1 MNSIKTTNPI
11 IGYWDSRQGGRSEN
25 QDSCGFL
32 DTPHGHLAVVC
43 DGMGGGPAGKLA
55 STIAVQNILGYV
67 GNAPVEEKPAE
78 VMRKAVESAQH
89 AILEEVGKRPE
100 LNGMGTTVAAV
111 LIGKEAAVVAHVGDS
126 RVYQFRRGKKI
137 FRTEDHSWVAEM
149 VRNKSLTEEQARLS
163 SQSNIITRALGGK
176 SDELADID
184 FLPYEEGDRFMLCT
198 DGIWG
203 MLTEK
208 ELIQRAAQTPS
219 LAGAVDGLVL
229 EVDEEGRHSGNT
241 HDNLTLAIIE
251 TKSNSIK
258 KGKMRKKDRLLI
270 RALLAVCAI
279 LFLTT
284 FYYCSKASKD
294 TSKEELE
301 QAVKMN
307 KDLTKANDSLR
318 NVIHQKEKDIADAQ
332 REITNMKAQ
341 DVDKARKDLEQKQ
354 RELQEAQEKAQQSQ
368 SVVEAIPQAVL
379 NYIRQVIGDIEQAS
393 SIAKQ
398 ESRRK
403 CIVNAKDK
411 LKSLRS
417 IDNDSGRKGIY
428 QFVSSELDKPIA
440 LGNKD
445 DDKVKGHYRSLIQKL
460 ENIRK

>member
-78 VMRKAVESAQH
+78 VMRKAVESAQQ

-184 FLPYEEGDRFMLCT
+184 ILPYEEGDRFMLCT

-208 ELIQRAAQTPS
+208 ELVQRAAQTPS
-219 LAGAVDGLVL
+219 LAGTVDGLVL

-270 RALLAVCAI
+270 RALLAICVI

-307 KDLTKANDSLR
+307 EDLKASNDSL
-318 NVIHQKEKDIADAQ
+318 HKEIRKTKEDLADAQ
-332 REITNMKAQ
+332 KEIAVMKTRDA
-341 DVDKARKDLEQKQ
+341 DKALRDAEQKQ
-354 RELQEAQEKAQQSQ
+354 REAQEAQEKAQQSQ
-368 SVVEAIPQAVL
+368 SVVEAISHEVL
-379 NYIRQVIGDIEQAS
+379 RNIDEAINFISNASRTGPIDQRKRRIEDAKGKLNTLIAIDSQRKNIYS
-393 SIAKQ
+393 DVLTKLDNSIAT
-398 ESRRK
+398 
-403 CIVNAKDK
+403 
-411 LKSLRS
+411 
-417 IDNDSGRKGIY
+417 GRL
-428 QFVSSELDKPIA
+428 EEA
-440 LGNKD
+440 
-445 DDKVKGHYRSLIQKL
+445 KGHFNLLIKKL
-460 ENIRK
+460 EKIKQ

>member
-184 FLPYEEGDRFMLCT
+184 ILPYEEGDRFMLCT

-208 ELIQRAAQTPS
+208 ELVQRAAQTPS

-270 RALLAVCAI
+270 RALLAICAI

-307 KDLTKANDSLR
+307 EDLKVSNDSLR
-318 NVIHQKEKDIADAQ
+318 KVIRQKEEDLDDAQ
-332 REITNMKAQ
+332 KEIDVMKTRDA
-341 DVDKARKDLEQKQ
+341 DKALRDAEQKP
-354 RELQEAQEKAQQSQ
+354 REAQEAQEKAQQSQ
-368 SVVEAIPQAVL
+368 SVVEAIPQVVL
-379 NYIRQVIGDIEQAS
+379 NYLRKAIEEMER
-393 SIAKQ
+393 AKTITMSD
-398 ESRRK
+398 SRRK
-403 CIVNAKDK
+403 CIDNAKDE
-411 LKSLRS
+411 LKSLES
-417 IDNDSGRKGIY
+417 IDSNQSRKEVY
-428 QFVSSELDKPIA
+428 RYVSSELDKPVA
-440 LGNKD
+440 TGNIEEA
-445 DDKVKGHYRSLIQKL
+445 KGHFNLLIKKL
-460 ENIRK
+460 EKIKQ

>member
-55 STIAVQNILGYV
+55 STIAVQSILGCV

-184 FLPYEEGDRFMLCT
+184 ILPYEEGDRFMLCT

-208 ELIQRAAQTPS
+208 ELVQRAAQTPS

-279 LFLTT
+279 LLLTT
-284 FYYCSKASKD
+284 FYYCSKVSKD

-307 KDLTKANDSLR
+307 EELKASNDSL
-318 NVIHQKEKDIADAQ
+318 HKEIRKTKEDLADAQ
-332 REITNMKAQ
+332 KEIADMKTRDA
-341 DVDKARKDLEQKQ
+341 DKALRDAEQKQ
-354 RELQEAQEKAQQSQ
+354 REAQEAQEKAQQSQ
-368 SVVEAIPQAVL
+368 SVVEAISHEVL
-379 NYIRQVIGDIEQAS
+379 KNIDEAINFISNASRTRPIDQRKRRIEDAKGKLNTLIAIDSQRKNIYS
-393 SIAKQ
+393 DVLTKLDNSIAT
-398 ESRRK
+398 
-403 CIVNAKDK
+403 
-411 LKSLRS
+411 
-417 IDNDSGRKGIY
+417 GRL
-428 QFVSSELDKPIA
+428 EDA
-440 LGNKD
+440 
-445 DDKVKGHYRSLIQKL
+445 KGHFNLLIKKL
-460 ENIRK
+460 EKIKK

>member
-55 STIAVQNILGYV
+55 STIAVQYILDYV
-67 GNAPVEEKPAE
+67 GNAPVEEKPSD
-78 VMRKAVESAQH
+78 VMRKAVESAQQ

-100 LNGMGTTVAAV
+100 LNGMGTTVAAI

-184 FLPYEEGDRFMLCT
+184 ILPYEEGDRFMLCT

-208 ELIQRAAQTPS
+208 ELVQRAAQTPS

-284 FYYCSKASKD
+284 FYYCSKVSKD

-307 KDLTKANDSLR
+307 EDLKVSNDSLR
-318 NVIHQKEKDIADAQ
+318 KVIRQKEEDLVDVRKEIAD
-332 REITNMKAQ
+332 MKTRDA
-341 DVDKARKDLEQKQ
+341 DKALRDAEQKQ
-354 RELQEAQEKAQQSQ
+354 REAQEAQEKAQQSQ
-368 SVVEAIPQAVL
+368 SVVEAISHEVL
-379 NYIRQVIGDIEQAS
+379 RNINEAIESIRSASGTRKIEQRTRRIEDAKGKLNTLIAIDS
-393 SIAKQ
+393 HRKNIYEDVKSKLGNSIATGPL
-398 ESRRK
+398 ED
-403 CIVNAKDK
+403 A
-411 LKSLRS
+411 
-417 IDNDSGRKGIY
+417 
-428 QFVSSELDKPIA
+428 
-440 LGNKD
+440 
-445 DDKVKGHYRSLIQKL
+445 KGHFNLLIKEL
-460 ENIRK
+460 ENIKK

>member
-67 GNAPVEEKPAE
+67 GNAPVEEKPAD
-78 VMRKAVESAQH
+78 VMRKAVESAQQ
-89 AILEEVGKRPE
+89 AILEEVGRRPE
-100 LNGMGTTVAAV
+100 LNGMGTTVAAI
-111 LIGKEAAVVAHVGDS
+111 LIGKEVAVVAHVGDS

-184 FLPYEEGDRFMLCT
+184 ILTYEEGDRFMLCT

-241 HDNLTLAIIE
+241 HDNLTLVIIE

-258 KGKMRKKDRLLI
+258 KGKMRKKDRLLF
-270 RALLAVCAI
+270 RALLAICVI

-307 KDLTKANDSLR
+307 NDLMKANDSLR
-318 NVIHQKEKDIADAQ
+318 NVIHQKEKDISDAQ

-341 DVDKARKDLEQKQ
+341 NVDKARKDLEQKE
-354 RELQEAQEKAQQSQ
+354 RELQEAQEKEQQAQ
-368 SVVEAIPQAVL
+368 SVAEAIPQAVL
-379 NYIRQVIGDIEQAS
+379 KYIEQVIGDIEQAS

-398 ESRRK
+398 DSRRK
-403 CIVNAKDK
+403 CIDNAKDK

-417 IDNDSGRKGIY
+417 IDTDSGRKGIY
-428 QFVSSELDKPIA
+428 QFVSSELDKQIA

-445 DDKVKGHYRSLIQKL
+445 DDRVKGHYKSLIQKL
-460 ENIRK
+460 EKIKK

>member
-55 STIAVQNILGYV
+55 STIAVQSILGCV

-78 VMRKAVESAQH
+78 VMRKAVESAQQ

-100 LNGMGTTVAAV
+100 LNGMGTTVAAI

-184 FLPYEEGDRFMLCT
+184 ILPYEEGDRFMLCT

-208 ELIQRAAQTPS
+208 ELVQRAAQTPS

-241 HDNLTLAIIE
+241 HDNLTLVIIE

-258 KGKMRKKDRLLI
+258 KGKMRKKDRLLF
-270 RALLAVCAI
+270 RALLAICVI

-307 KDLTKANDSLR
+307 NDLMKANDSLR
-318 NVIHQKEKDIADAQ
+318 NVIHQKEKDISDAQ

-341 DVDKARKDLEQKQ
+341 NVDKARKDLEQKE
-354 RELQEAQEKAQQSQ
+354 RELQEAQEKEQQAQ
-368 SVVEAIPQAVL
+368 SVAEAIPQAVL
-379 NYIRQVIGDIEQAS
+379 KYIEQVIGDIEQAS

-398 ESRRK
+398 DSRRK
-403 CIVNAKDK
+403 CIDNAKDK

-417 IDNDSGRKGIY
+417 IDTDSGRKGIY
-428 QFVSSELDKPIA
+428 QFVSSELDKQIA

-445 DDKVKGHYRSLIQKL
+445 DDRVKGHYKSLIQKL
-460 ENIRK
+460 EKIKK

>member
-78 VMRKAVESAQH
+78 VMRKAVESAQQ

-111 LIGKEAAVVAHVGDS
+111 LIGNEAAVVAHVGDS

-184 FLPYEEGDRFMLCT
+184 ILPYEEGDRFMLCT

-258 KGKMRKKDRLLI
+258 KGKM
-270 RALLAVCAI
+270 
-279 LFLTT
+279 
-284 FYYCSKASKD
+284 
-294 TSKEELE
+294 E
-301 QAVKMN
+301 
-307 KDLTKANDSLR
+307 
-318 NVIHQKEKDIADAQ
+318 
-332 REITNMKAQ
+332 
-341 DVDKARKDLEQKQ
+341 
-354 RELQEAQEKAQQSQ
+354 
-368 SVVEAIPQAVL
+368 
-379 NYIRQVIGDIEQAS
+379 
-393 SIAKQ
+393 
-398 ESRRK
+398 
-403 CIVNAKDK
+403 
-411 LKSLRS
+411 
-417 IDNDSGRKGIY
+417 
-428 QFVSSELDKPIA
+428 
-440 LGNKD
+440 
-445 DDKVKGHYRSLIQKL
+445 
-460 ENIRK
+460 